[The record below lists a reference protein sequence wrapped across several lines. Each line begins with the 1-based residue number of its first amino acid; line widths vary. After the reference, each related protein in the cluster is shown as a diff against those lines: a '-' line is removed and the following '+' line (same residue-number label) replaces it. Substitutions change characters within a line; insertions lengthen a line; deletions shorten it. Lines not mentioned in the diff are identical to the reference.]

1 MRTADIAAINRQ
13 STGSLLEFFIMTL
26 TMNDRAL
33 LLKLFYKNGEC
44 ALTAIRRF
52 RTLKSIK
59 SGPITTNGLR
69 KMIAKF
75 EETGSFHVKR
85 GRGRKPV
92 SAAALEDVATALQEQ
107 TISDAGIS
115 SARGISRM
123 LDMPISTV
131 RKVLRNILRCYPYK
145 ITHVQQLLPADLES
159 RGSFALRFLARMEV
173 DNKWPWNILW
183 SDEAHFH
190 LHGSVNTQNCR
201 IWATENPFQL
211 QPLPLHSEQVTV
223 WCGITATFIIGPF
236 FFEEI
241 TPAGP
246 VTCTVTGKR
255 YEALLR
261 NHVLPAL
268 QKRQCVDRT
277 IFMQDGAPPHIATPV
292 KQLLSAQFG
301 DGGIISRHFPKTW
314 PPRSP
319 DLNPCDFWLWGYLK
333 NVVYSGRIQNLADL
347 KASITHHIHCIS
359 TYTLRS
365 VVEHAVLRFQLVAE
379 QGGGHIEQLMP
390 LSSVRCLLHEAL
402 FSFFF
407 FWH

>member
-1 MRTADIAAINRQ
+1 
-13 STGSLLEFFIMTL
+13 
-26 TMNDRAL
+26 
-33 LLKLFYKNGEC
+33 
-44 ALTAIRRF
+44 
-52 RTLKSIK
+52 
-59 SGPITTNGLR
+59 
-69 KMIAKF
+69 MIAKF
-75 EETGSFHVKR
+75 EETGSFDVKP
-85 GRGRKPV
+85 GRGRRPV
-92 SAAALEDVATALQEQ
+92 SAAAVEDVATALQEQ
-107 TISDAGIS
+107 TSSDAGIS
-115 SARGISRM
+115 SARGMSRM

-145 ITHVQQLLPADLES
+145 ITHVQQLLPADLKS
-159 RGSFALRFLARMEV
+159 RESFALQFLARMEV
-173 DNKWPWNILW
+173 DKEWPWNILW

-201 IWATENPFQL
+201 IWATENPFHL
-211 QPLPLHSEQVTV
+211 HSLPLHSEKVTV
-223 WCGITATFIIGPF
+223 WCGITATFIVGPF

-268 QKRQCVDRT
+268 QQRQCVDRT
-277 IFMQDGAPPHIATPV
+277 IFMQDGAPPHIATSV
-292 KQLLSAQFG
+292 KQLLRAQFG
-301 DGGIISRHFPKTW
+301 VDRIISRHFPTTW

-333 NVVYSGRIQNLADL
+333 SVVYNGRIQNLADL

-359 TYTLRS
+359 ADTLRS

-379 QGGGHIEQLMP
+379 QGGGHIEQLV
-390 LSSVRCLLHEAL
+390 SNHQHGTNILLMIRHKL
-402 FSFFF
+402 FDMTFFF
-407 FWH
+407 LFLALSLLSL